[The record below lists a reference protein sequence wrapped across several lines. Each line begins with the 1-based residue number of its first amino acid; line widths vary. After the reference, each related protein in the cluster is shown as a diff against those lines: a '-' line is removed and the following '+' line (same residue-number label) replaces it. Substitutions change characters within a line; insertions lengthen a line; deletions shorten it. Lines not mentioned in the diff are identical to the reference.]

1 MYKGTITVTSH
12 WKKINLKLEDILYVK
27 MQRNDCDIHLANGE
41 ILTIRTTFK
50 EFERELGDG
59 FLQVKRGTLISVM
72 AIQDITDKVNL
83 SNGERVEYTKRAKGK
98 LQYMLH
104 EKQKDMITELAK
116 DSVPMTEAD
125 YREYYKSF
133 DHVPFAFTDIEMV
146 FNDDRHAVDWI
157 FCYGNEPLA
166 ALEKVPLEK
175 LIGNSFGRIFENMDA
190 KWLHAYERA
199 VLYGEKLE
207 ITDYSPE
214 IDTHIKVICFPTFP
228 CHCGC
233 ILFDTEQLVTFHPE
247 TTLLRPETT

>member
-1 MYKGTITVTSH
+1 M
-12 WKKINLKLEDILYVK
+12 
-27 MQRNDCDIHLANGE
+27 
-41 ILTIRTTFK
+41 
-50 EFERELGDG
+50 
-59 FLQVKRGTLISVM
+59 KRGTLVSVM

-146 FNDDRHAVDWI
+146 FNEDRHAVDWI

-166 ALEKVPLEK
+166 TLEKVPLEK
-175 LIGNSFGRIFENMDA
+175 LIGNSFGSIFENMDGDFTNIP
-190 KWLHAYERA
+190 
-199 VLYGEKLE
+199 LY
-207 ITDYSPE
+207 
-214 IDTHIKVICFPTFP
+214 
-228 CHCGC
+228 
-233 ILFDTEQLVTFHPE
+233 LVRKTKE
-247 TTLLRPETT
+247 LL